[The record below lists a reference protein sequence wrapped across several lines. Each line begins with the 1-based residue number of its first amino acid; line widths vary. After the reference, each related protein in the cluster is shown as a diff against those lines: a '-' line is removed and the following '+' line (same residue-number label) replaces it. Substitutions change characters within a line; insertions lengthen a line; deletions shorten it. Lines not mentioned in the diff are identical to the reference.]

1 MTSIAIRNFDGDV
14 KTRLRTSVAGH
25 GRSMEE
31 KGRLI
36 LGDAFERETALAKS
50 VRDSV
55 LRTVQVLRRRGA
67 GDTAVQAVAGADPA
81 QVTTRRR

>member
-36 LGDAFERETALAKS
+36 LGDAFERETALAKAS
-50 VRDSV
+50 GSV

>member
-36 LGDAFERETALAKS
+36 LGDAFERETALAKAS
-50 VRDSV
+50 GTAFYELFKSFGGVGLAIPPCKP
-55 LRTVQVLRRRGA
+55 LRG
-67 GDTAVQAVAGADPA
+67 P
-81 QVTTRRR
+81 TRRK